1 MWNGSFNAA
10 GRTRCAKGPTL
21 ALASNVLSDTN
32 PTLPKY
38 DTKPMRKNR
47 VKGQVGQIIPR

>member
-21 ALASNVLSDTN
+21 ALASNVLSDAN